1 MSTLAVDALARRFL
15 EALDSLQSVE
25 VDVEYERALN
35 VEDKHVRM
43 GKSEIC
49 TNTSSSA
56 SF

>member
-35 VEDKHVRM
+35 IEDKHVRM

-49 TNTSSSA
+49 TNASSSA